1 MGKKVYVGGLSWG
14 TDDHG
19 LRAAFERFG
28 EVEDARV
35 VRDRDTGRSRGFGF
49 VTYVDDT
56 SVTTAVRE
64 LDGKE
69 LDGRTLKVSEAQ
81 EKPDRGGRSGGGSR
95 GFRDRDPMGG
105 SSRW

>member
-28 EVEDARV
+28 EIEDARV
-35 VRDRDTGRSRGFGF
+35 VKDRDTGRSRGFGF
-49 VTYVDDT
+49 VTYMDD
-56 SVTTAVRE
+56 SAVTAAVKE
-64 LDGKE
+64 LDGKD

-81 EKPDRGGRSGGGSR
+81 EKPERSRTSSPRGGG
-95 GFRDRDPMGG
+95 RDRDPMGG

>member
-1 MGKKVYVGGLSWG
+1 MGRKVYVGGLSWG

-28 EVEDARV
+28 EIEEARV

-49 VTYVDDT
+49 VTYMDDT
-56 SVTTAVRE
+56 AVNQAIQN

-69 LDGRTLKVSEAQ
+69 LDGRSLKVSEAQ
-81 EKPDRGGRSGGGSR
+81 EKPERSRSAGPRMGRDRDSMGGSR
-95 GFRDRDPMGG
+95 
-105 SSRW
+105 W